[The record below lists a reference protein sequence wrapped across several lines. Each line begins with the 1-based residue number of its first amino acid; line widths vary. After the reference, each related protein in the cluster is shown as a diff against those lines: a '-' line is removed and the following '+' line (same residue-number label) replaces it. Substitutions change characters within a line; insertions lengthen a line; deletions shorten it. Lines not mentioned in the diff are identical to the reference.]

1 MAPYWEDAAHSLKGT
16 KNIVDIRTIGLVAG
30 IEMEPRPG
38 APGARG
44 HEVFT
49 KCYEAGVLVRAT
61 GDIIAASP
69 PLIIETHEID
79 KLFET
84 LGRIIGEVD

>member
-1 MAPYWEDAAHSLKGT
+1 MRGCLIVRLAMAPYWEDAAHSLKGT
-16 KNIVDIRTIGLVAG
+16 QHIVDIRTIGLVAG

-49 KCYEAGVLVRAT
+49 KCYEADVSWFAQPAT
-61 GDIIAASP
+61 SS
-69 PLIIETHEID
+69 
-79 KLFET
+79 
-84 LGRIIGEVD
+84 RRRRR